1 MTMKRKPNIAVV
13 GATGVVG
20 SSFLK
25 VLEERDFPFENIY
38 MMASKKS
45 AGKTITFKGKDYTVE
60 ELTEHSFD
68 KPIDIA
74 LFSAG
79 GGTSAKFA
87 PIAAEHGV
95 VVVDNS
101 SQWRMDKEVPLVVPE
116 VNPEDIGYNKGIIAN
131 PNCSTIQAVVALK
144 PLQDKY
150 GIKRVVYS
158 TYQAV
163 AGSGLKG
170 INDLKNG
177 LAGNDE
183 PLQAYA
189 HPIAGNCLPH
199 IDVFMENGYTKEE
212 MKMINETHKILHDD
226 NIKVTAT
233 TVRVPVLYG
242 HSESINIELN
252 KPFELEDI
260 VELFNNSPGI
270 VVQDDVENN
279 VYPMAINA
287 AGTDE
292 VYVGRIRRDF
302 SVDNGINIWCVSDNI
317 RKGAATNAIQI
328 AEKLLETMPD

>member
-1 MTMKRKPNIAVV
+1 MKRKPNIAVV

>member
-1 MTMKRKPNIAVV
+1 MKIAIV
-13 GATGVVG
+13 GASGAVG
-20 SSFLK
+20 QELLK
-25 VLEERDFPFENIY
+25 VLDQRNFPVDELLLFG
-38 MMASKKS
+38 SPRS
-45 AGKTITFKGKDYTVE
+45 AGSKYTFRGKEIVVKLLQHNDDFKEVDIAFTSAGAGTSREFAETITKYGAVM
-60 ELTEHSFD
+60 
-68 KPIDIA
+68 I
-74 LFSAG
+74 
-79 GGTSAKFA
+79 
-87 PIAAEHGV
+87 
-95 VVVDNS
+95 DNS
-101 SQWRMDKEVPLVVPE
+101 SAFRMDEDVPLVVPE
-116 VNPEDIGYNKGIIAN
+116 VNPEDALAHPRGIIAN
-131 PNCSTIQAVVALK
+131 PNCTTIQMVVALK
-144 PLQDKY
+144 ALEQLSHIRK
-150 GIKRVVYS
+150 VHVS
-158 TYQAV
+158 TYQAASG
-163 AGSGLKG
+163 AGAQAMAELYEQYRQV
-170 INDLKNG
+170 
-177 LAGNDE
+177 LAGEEVTVNKF
-183 PLQAYA
+183 AYQLA
-189 HPIAGNCLPH
+189 FNLIPQ
-199 IDVFMENGYTKEE
+199 IDVFTDNGYTKEE